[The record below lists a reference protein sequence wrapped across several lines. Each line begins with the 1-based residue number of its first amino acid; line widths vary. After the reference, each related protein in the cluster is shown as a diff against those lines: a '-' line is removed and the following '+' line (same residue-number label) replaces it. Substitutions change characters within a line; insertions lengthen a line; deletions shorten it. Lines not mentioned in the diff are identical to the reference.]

1 MTAENFRPISEE
13 INGSASEKDESG
25 IEELLETLQIPAAS
39 LLEGWQGNYLK
50 NLLKIRLALEKEIEK
65 MPEGKRKETKMLELA
80 ELQEDIRQVQ
90 EGAVSLEKQVEKEKQ
105 TK

>member
-1 MTAENFRPISEE
+1 
-13 INGSASEKDESG
+13 
-25 IEELLETLQIPAAS
+25 
-39 LLEGWQGNYLK
+39 
-50 NLLKIRLALEKEIEK
+50 